1 MVLEKKESFDS
12 FDSFEFHYT
21 ISDALKKCGYK
32 TPKAIQVQAVPLLQK
47 GYDLVAVSKTGSG
60 KTAAYS
66 LPLLDYLK
74 KNKVKAKPARMRG
87 LVLVPTRELALQVF
101 ESLKKYGKGLA
112 FKMGCFF
119 GGVGM
124 AGQIKLMGKGL
135 DIIVSTPGRLI
146 NIEKEGHVLFDQC
159 EFIVVD
165 EFDKMLN
172 LGFQKEIETLWDKLP
187 TKKQAAFF
195 SATHLK
201 ELEQLVAKYL
211 KNPLQINIKDVE
223 PIEGES
229 EGENQGQKGQG
240 SLVPHHDVY
249 FVNDSSRK
257 GLLKKVLRRRSVK
270 KAIVFVKTRNEAEEV
285 LKDLKKAF
293 IQADSLHGDKDQV
306 ERMKVLGQFKRNKF
320 KVLVAT
326 DLASRGLHI
335 GGLDLIVNYHLPKD
349 PRDYKHRVGRLC
361 REGQAGTSINFCT
374 NRDKKLISL
383 LEQEFKSPFT
393 LN

>member
-1 MVLEKKESFDS
+1 VGRDLIA
-12 FDSFEFHYT
+12 
-21 ISDALKKCGYK
+21 ISN
-32 TPKAIQVQAVPLLQK
+32 
-47 GYDLVAVSKTGSG
+47 TGSG

-74 KNKVKAKPARMRG
+74 KNKIKAKPGRMRG

-112 FKMGCFF
+112 FKVGCFF

-124 AGQIKLMGKGL
+124 ASQVKLMGKGL

-146 NIEKEGHVLFDQC
+146 NIEKEGHALFDQC

-165 EFDKMLN
+165 EFDKMLD
-172 LGFQKEIETLWDKLP
+172 LDFQKDIEKLWGQLP
-187 TKKQAAFF
+187 TKKQSAFF
-195 SATHLK
+195 SATNLDKLDQLAKNYLTDPLK
-201 ELEQLVAKYL
+201 ITVQDE
-211 KNPLQINIKDVE
+211 DV
-223 PIEGES
+223 S
-229 EGENQGQKGQG
+229 EGEDKAEKGPLG
-240 SLVPHHDVY
+240 PNHDVY
-249 FVNDSSRK
+249 FVNEPSKK

-270 KAIVFVKTRNEAEEV
+270 KAIVFVKTKKEADEV
-285 LKDLKKAF
+285 LKDLQKAF
-293 IQADSLHGDKDQV
+293 IKSDSLHGDKDQV

-361 REGQAGTSINFCT
+361 REGQEGTSINFCQF
-374 NRDKKLISL
+374 NDKKLLST
-383 LEQEFKSPFT
+383 LEQEFKRPFT

>member
-1 MVLEKKESFDS
+1 
-12 FDSFEFHYT
+12 
-21 ISDALKKCGYK
+21 
-32 TPKAIQVQAVPLLQK
+32 
-47 GYDLVAVSKTGSG
+47 
-60 KTAAYS
+60 
-66 LPLLDYLK
+66 
-74 KNKVKAKPARMRG
+74 MRG

-124 AGQIKLMGKGL
+124 ASQIKLMGKGL

-146 NIEKEGHVLFDQC
+146 NIEKEGHALFDQC
-159 EFIVVD
+159 EFIIVD

-187 TKKQAAFF
+187 TKKQSAFF
-195 SATHLK
+195 SATNLE
-201 ELEQLVAKYL
+201 ELDQSIEKYL
-211 KNPLQINIKDVE
+211 KNPLKIAVE
-223 PIEGES
+223 ERQEPLEEEEG
-229 EGENQGQKGQG
+229 KGAME
-240 SLVPHHDVY
+240 PHHDVY

-257 GLLKKVLRRRSVK
+257 GLLKKILRRRSVK
-270 KAIVFVKTRNEAEEV
+270 KAIVFVKTKSEAEDV
-285 LKDLKKAF
+285 LKDLQKAF
-293 IQADSLHGDKDQV
+293 IQAEALHGDKDQV

-374 NRDKKLISL
+374 NKDKKVIST
-383 LEQEFKSPFT
+383 LEMEFKRPFT